1 MKRKVFYKSI
11 MIEGFQS
18 FGKRVVF
25 NLNRNG
31 LNLIK
36 GQNGVGKSTIFN
48 AILWCEYGGN
58 LKKSVETWKERRP
71 ADYKG
76 TRVVLERT
84 DGEFD
89 YRIVRHLKYKGTTFG
104 LVGGD
109 KLMIY
114 KKSVDEPKF
123 TPEHLIGDGLHK
135 SDMQILINEQIG
147 MDEQTFLNS
156 IMFGQ
161 RVKSLI
167 EAPNADKRKLF
178 EELFNLDFVEEA
190 KERAKERYSTISDN
204 HKELSYKIE
213 NAKRDKKNAEE
224 AFMRE
229 VKFEQEWKNQHKQNM
244 LRITRDIHSAEEEC
258 YRIEDELRRL
268 DIENEKY
275 DLSELTAFKEEVS
288 CEEQNYRVKQGELK
302 DLKISKG
309 KTEVEIR
316 VAKDRLSQYKKDYD
330 NVETHCPYCN
340 SELSQ
345 LKIIEAKKAIE
356 DKIKKEEQVIEKL
369 TKLSGDTDSKYSSL
383 EKECAEIEERVVSM
397 QNKLADIQSNS
408 HRGIE
413 ISVEIRS
420 LKKQH
425 EQLTKKIDQLNL
437 EYNQENSKEGIKA
450 DREKYHKIIKE
461 CEEIM
466 NTGSTALQEMS
477 DELERIDWWIKKG
490 FGSGGLKSFVFN
502 AMLNQMNIY
511 AQKYASRLGFRVEFS
526 VDMSKASKPFQ
537 TLIYDGEFVR
547 DYEDLS
553 GGQKQRVDVC
563 VAFAMHDLISHKSD
577 INILVMDETTEGL
590 DNKGIESFFDLVRQK
605 AESHSVYLV
614 THSDIIDSLNCKSIV
629 LGLDEDG
636 NTEILA

>member
-25 NLNRNG
+25 KLDRNG

-58 LKKSVETWKERRP
+58 LKKSIETWKERRP

-76 TRVVLERT
+76 TRVVVERT
-84 DGEFD
+84 DGKFD

-123 TPEHLIGDGLHK
+123 TAEHLLGDGLHK
-135 SDMQILINEQIG
+135 SDMQLLINEQIG

-190 KERAKERYSTISDN
+190 KEIAKEKYAALQEKIQALT
-204 HKELSYKIE
+204 YKLE
-213 NAKRDKKNAEE
+213 GAKRELFNAQENLKREIEFEKEWQDQHEQILHKLNSDIQSTKEE
-224 AFMRE
+224 FNSTNAD
-229 VKFEQEWKNQHKQNM
+229 
-244 LRITRDIHSAEEEC
+244 LD
-258 YRIEDELRRL
+258 RL
-268 DIENEKY
+268 EKESKKY
-275 DLSELTAFKEEVS
+275 DLSELEAFKEEVRS
-288 CEEQNYRVKQGELK
+288 LEQDWRVKNGELADVK
-302 DLKISKG
+302 VSIG
-309 KTEVEIR
+309 KSEREIR
-316 VAKDRLSQYKKDYD
+316 IAQDKLGQYHKDYD
-330 NVETHCPYCN
+330 HIETNCPYCN
-340 SELSQ
+340 SELS
-345 LKIIEAKKAIE
+345 KDKVEEAKRAIDNKA
-356 DKIKKEEQVIEKL
+356 DKEKQVIEKL
-369 TKLSGDTDSKYSSL
+369 GELKQ
-383 EKECAEIEERVVSM
+383 EKEKQYASLDKELKELELVVNKNRAELSEL
-397 QNKLADIQSNS
+397 QNNS
-408 HRGIE
+408 QRGVE
-413 ISVEIRS
+413 IAVEIRS
-420 LKKQH
+420 LKKQS
-425 EQLTKKIDQLNL
+425 EALKQRIEKLTNDYTTESK
-437 EYNQENSKEGIKA
+437 KEGKKA
-450 DREKYHKIIKE
+450 DRDKYNKIITD
-461 CEEIM
+461 CEALLK
-466 NTGSTALQEMS
+466 NGDTDLQNLQEEA
-477 DELERIDWWIKKG
+477 DRVDWWVKKG

-511 AQKYASRLGFRVEFS
+511 AQRYASRLGFRVEFS
-526 VDMSKASKPFQ
+526 VDMTKASKPFQ

-636 NTEILA
+636 NTEIIA

>member
-1 MKRKVFYKSI
+1 

-25 NLNRNG
+25 KLDRNG

-58 LKKSVETWKERRP
+58 LKKSIETWKERRP

-76 TRVVLERT
+76 TRVVVERT
-84 DGEFD
+84 DGKFD

-123 TPEHLIGDGLHK
+123 TAEHLLGDGLHK
-135 SDMQILINEQIG
+135 SDMQLLINEQIG

-190 KERAKERYSTISDN
+190 KEIAKEKYAALQEKIQALT
-204 HKELSYKIE
+204 YKLE
-213 NAKRDKKNAEE
+213 GAKRELFNAQENLKREIEFEKEWQDQHEQILHKLNSDIQSTKEE
-224 AFMRE
+224 FNSTNAD
-229 VKFEQEWKNQHKQNM
+229 
-244 LRITRDIHSAEEEC
+244 LD
-258 YRIEDELRRL
+258 RL
-268 DIENEKY
+268 EKESKKY
-275 DLSELTAFKEEVS
+275 DLSELEAFKEEVRS
-288 CEEQNYRVKQGELK
+288 LEQDWRVKNGELADVK
-302 DLKISKG
+302 VSIG
-309 KTEVEIR
+309 KSEREIR
-316 VAKDRLSQYKKDYD
+316 IAQDKLGQYHKDYD
-330 NVETHCPYCN
+330 HIETNCPYCN
-340 SELSQ
+340 SELS
-345 LKIIEAKKAIE
+345 KDKVEEAKRAIDNKA
-356 DKIKKEEQVIEKL
+356 DKEKQVIEKL
-369 TKLSGDTDSKYSSL
+369 GELKQ
-383 EKECAEIEERVVSM
+383 EKEKQYASLDKELKELELVVNKNRAELSEL
-397 QNKLADIQSNS
+397 QNNS
-408 HRGIE
+408 QRGVE
-413 ISVEIRS
+413 IAVEIRS
-420 LKKQH
+420 LKKQS
-425 EQLTKKIDQLNL
+425 EALKQRIEKLTNDYTTESK
-437 EYNQENSKEGIKA
+437 KEGKKA
-450 DREKYHKIIKE
+450 DRDKYNKIITD
-461 CEEIM
+461 CEALLK
-466 NTGSTALQEMS
+466 NGDTDLQNLQEEA
-477 DELERIDWWIKKG
+477 DRVDWWVKKG

-511 AQKYASRLGFRVEFS
+511 AQRYASRLGFRVEFS
-526 VDMSKASKPFQ
+526 VDMTKASKPFQ

-636 NTEILA
+636 NTEIIA

>member
-1 MKRKVFYKSI
+1 

-58 LKKSVETWKERRP
+58 LKKSIETWKERRP

-76 TRVVLERT
+76 TRVVVERT
-84 DGEFD
+84 DGKFD

-123 TPEHLIGDGLHK
+123 TAEHLLGDGLHK
-135 SDMQILINEQIG
+135 SDMQLLINEQIG

-190 KERAKERYSTISDN
+190 KERAKEKYAALQEKIQALTYKLDGAKR
-204 HKELSYKIE
+204 ELSNAQENLKREIE
-213 NAKRDKKNAEE
+213 FEREWQDQHEQILQKLNNDIQSAKEEFNNTNADLDKLEKES
-224 AFMRE
+224 
-229 VKFEQEWKNQHKQNM
+229 K
-244 LRITRDIHSAEEEC
+244 
-258 YRIEDELRRL
+258 
-268 DIENEKY
+268 KY
-275 DLSELTAFKEEVS
+275 DLSELEAFKEEVRS
-288 CEEQNYRVKQGELK
+288 LEQDWRVKNGELADVK
-302 DLKISKG
+302 VSIG
-309 KTEVEIR
+309 KSEREIR
-316 VAKDRLSQYKKDYD
+316 VAQDKLEQYHKDYD
-330 NVETHCPYCN
+330 HVETNCPYCN
-340 SELSQ
+340 SELS
-345 LKIIEAKKAIE
+345 KDKVEEAKRAIDNKA
-356 DKIKKEEQVIEKL
+356 DKEKQVIEKL
-369 TKLSGDTDSKYSSL
+369 NQLKE
-383 EKECAEIEERVVSM
+383 EKEKQYVSLDKELKELELAVNKKRSELLELQNNSQRGVEI
-397 QNKLADIQSNS
+397 A
-408 HRGIE
+408 
-413 ISVEIRS
+413 VEIRS
-420 LKKQH
+420 LKKQS
-425 EQLTKKIDQLNL
+425 EALKQRIEKLTIDYTT
-437 EYNQENSKEGIKA
+437 ESKKEGKKA
-450 DREKYHKIIKE
+450 DRKKYNKIIAD
-461 CEEIM
+461 CEALLK
-466 NTGSTALQEMS
+466 NGDTDLQSLQEEA
-477 DELERIDWWIKKG
+477 DRVDWWVKKG

-511 AQKYASRLGFRVEFS
+511 AQRYASRLGFRVEFS

-636 NTEILA
+636 NTEIIA

>member
-1 MKRKVFYKSI
+1 

-25 NLNRNG
+25 KLDRNG

-58 LKKSVETWKERRP
+58 LKKSIETWKESRP
-71 ADYKG
+71 DDYKG

-123 TPEHLIGDGLHK
+123 TAEHLLGDGLHK
-135 SDMQILINEQIG
+135 SDMQLLINEQIG

-190 KERAKERYSTISDN
+190 KEIAKEKYNALQEKIQGLT
-204 HKELSYKIE
+204 YKLE
-213 NAKRDKKNAEE
+213 GAKRELFNAQDNLNREIEFEKEWQDQHEQILQKLNSDIQSTKEE
-224 AFMRE
+224 FNSTNAD
-229 VKFEQEWKNQHKQNM
+229 
-244 LRITRDIHSAEEEC
+244 LD
-258 YRIEDELRRL
+258 RL
-268 DIENEKY
+268 EKESKKY
-275 DLSELTAFKEEVS
+275 DLSELEAFKEEVRS
-288 CEEQNYRVKQGELK
+288 LEKDWRVKNGELS
-302 DLKISKG
+302 DIKIAHS
-309 KTEVEIR
+309 KTEREIR
-316 VAKDRLSQYKKDYD
+316 IAQDKLEQYKKDYD
-330 NVETHCPYCN
+330 HIETNCPYCN
-340 SELSQ
+340 SELS
-345 LKIIEAKKAIE
+345 KDKVEEAKRAIDNKV
-356 DKIKKEEQVIEKL
+356 DKEKQVIEKL
-369 TKLSGDTDSKYSSL
+369 GELKE
-383 EKECAEIEERVVSM
+383 EKEKQYASLDSELKELELVVNKKRAELSEL
-397 QNKLADIQSNS
+397 QNNS
-408 HRGIE
+408 QRGVE
-413 ISVEIRS
+413 IAVEIRS
-420 LKKQH
+420 LKKQS
-425 EQLTKKIDQLNL
+425 EALKQRIEKLTNDYTIESK
-437 EYNQENSKEGIKA
+437 KEGKKA
-450 DREKYHKIIKE
+450 DRDKYNKIIAD
-461 CEEIM
+461 CEDLLK
-466 NTGSTALQEMS
+466 NGDTDLQNLQEEA
-477 DELERIDWWIKKG
+477 DRVDWWVKKG

-511 AQKYASRLGFRVEFS
+511 AQRYASRLGFRVEFS

-636 NTEILA
+636 NTEIIA

>member
-1 MKRKVFYKSI
+1 

-58 LKKSVETWKERRP
+58 LKKSIETWKERRP

-76 TRVVLERT
+76 TRVVVERT

-123 TPEHLIGDGLHK
+123 TAEHLLGDGLHK
-135 SDMQILINEQIG
+135 SDMQLLINEQIG

-190 KERAKERYSTISDN
+190 KERAKEKYAALQEKIQALT
-204 HKELSYKIE
+204 YKLE
-213 NAKRDKKNAEE
+213 GAKRELFNANENLGREIEFEREWQDQHEQILQKLNSDIQSTKEE
-224 AFMRE
+224 LNNANADLDRLE
-229 VKFEQEWKNQHKQNM
+229 KESKQ
-244 LRITRDIHSAEEEC
+244 
-258 YRIEDELRRL
+258 
-268 DIENEKY
+268 Y
-275 DLSELTAFKEEVS
+275 DLSELEAFKEEVRNL
-288 CEEQNYRVKQGELK
+288 EQDWRVKNGELSDVK
-302 DLKISKG
+302 VSIG
-309 KTEVEIR
+309 KSEREIR
-316 VAKDRLSQYKKDYD
+316 IAQDKLEQYKRDYD
-330 NVETHCPYCN
+330 HIETNCPYCN
-340 SELSQ
+340 SELS
-345 LKIIEAKKAIE
+345 KDKVEEAKRAIDNKA
-356 DKIKKEEQVIEKL
+356 DKEKQVIEKL
-369 TKLSGDTDSKYSSL
+369 GELKQ
-383 EKECAEIEERVVSM
+383 EKEKQYASLDKELKELEAVVNKKRSELSELQNNSQRGVEI
-397 QNKLADIQSNS
+397 A
-408 HRGIE
+408 
-413 ISVEIRS
+413 VEIRS
-420 LKKQH
+420 LKKQI
-425 EQLTKKIDQLNL
+425 EALKQRIEKLTRDYTIESK
-437 EYNQENSKEGIKA
+437 KEGKKA
-450 DREKYHKIIKE
+450 DRDKYNKIISD
-461 CEEIM
+461 CE
-466 NTGSTALQEMS
+466 ALLKNGDTDLQNLQQEA
-477 DELERIDWWIKKG
+477 DRVDWWVKKG

-511 AQKYASRLGFRVEFS
+511 AQRYASRLGFRVEFS
-526 VDMSKASKPFQ
+526 VDMTKASKPFQ

-636 NTEILA
+636 NTEIIA